1 MTQVKQP
8 YEDQPEAPEET
19 QPSGGEPGETVDAP
33 AEPAGGE
40 VTGEAVEAETR
51 EAQLEAE
58 LAETKDRLLRT
69 LADMENLRR
78 RTERELDDA
87 RKYAISNF
95 AREML
100 DVADNLSR
108 ALESIPSKARQN
120 IELIKNLA
128 EGVEMTE
135 KTLLGSF
142 EHHHIVKLTP
152 EPGEKFD
159 HNRHQ
164 AMFEVETDQHPPGT
178 IAQILQPGYMIA
190 DRLLRPVMVGV
201 AKAPAA
207 GSQAEGTQGEP
218 DAAEQAEA
226 KGEPGADEPR
236 ESGRRI
242 DTSA

>member
-8 YEDQPEAPEET
+8 YEDQPEASEATE
-19 QPSGGEPGETVDAP
+19 PSGEEPAETVDAP
-33 AEPAGGE
+33 AE
-40 VTGEAVEAETR
+40 GEASAEALGHETR
-51 EAQLEAE
+51 EGQLEAE

-69 LADMENLRR
+69 LAEMENLRR
-78 RTERELDDA
+78 RSERDLDDA

-108 ALESIPSKARQN
+108 ALESIPSKARRN
-120 IELIKNLA
+120 IDLVKNLA

-142 EHHHIVKLTP
+142 ERNHIVKMTP

-164 AMFEVETDQHPPGT
+164 AMYEVETDQHPPGT
-178 IAQILQPGYMIA
+178 IAQVLQPGYMIA

-207 GSQAEGTQGEP
+207 GAQDEGPPAEDEAPAEGEQG
-218 DAAEQAEA
+218 
-226 KGEPGADEPR
+226 KGEPREP
-236 ESGRRI
+236 GPRI